1 MLRKFSTVLVCLL
14 ALASA
19 RPASAQSIQ
28 QWIDR
33 GYVNFNIAFETA
45 EGSLDDA
52 VTFRLYDENGSKTVN
67 ARQDSGPLF
76 DIAGGLRVWRNVSVG
91 LGFHRGTTTGQAD
104 ATIVAPHPIFFAQD
118 RRATLAV
125 DDLKRIERAIH
136 VQVGYMLPV
145 NDKLDVL
152 VLGGPS
158 FFHLEQ
164 DVVSDITFTEVP
176 PAYTTI
182 NATAVIADRSDSAV
196 GANIGADVTY
206 KLYDNGPTAVGIG
219 GFIRYSGA
227 KTEIPIIANEVET
240 KLGGVQFGFGVR
252 FRF

>member
-1 MLRKFSTVLVCLL
+1 L
-14 ALASA
+14 LASA
-19 RPASAQSIQ
+19 RPVSAQSIQ

-33 GYVNFNIAFETA
+33 GYVNFNVAFETA

-76 DIAGGLRVWRNVSVG
+76 DISGGLRVWRNVSVG

-104 ATIVAPHPIFFAQD
+104 AVIVAPHPLFFSQD

-136 VQVGYMLPV
+136 VQFGYMLPV
-145 NDKLDVL
+145 NEKFDIHVT
-152 VLGGPS
+152 GGPT
-158 FFHLEQ
+158 FFRLEQ
-164 DVVSDITFTEVP
+164 EVVSDITFTEVP

-182 NATAVIADRSDSAV
+182 NATAVVTNRARSV
-196 GANIGADVTY
+196 TGANIGADATY
-206 KLYDNGPTAVGIG
+206 KLYDTGSTAVGVG

-227 KTEIPIIANEVET
+227 KADVTIIEHDVET
-240 KLGGVQFGFGVR
+240 DVGGVQFGFGVR